1 MGTHRIINVFNVSLS
16 IFVSKI
22 QATERERDKACNN
35 EGRILVKNVHV
46 LFRQNMCFRENDGCL
61 LSIKSRLEFICT
73 KKNVI
78 NIEYAYSPRVTIKQ
92 KSESKPL

>member
-1 MGTHRIINVFNVSLS
+1 
-16 IFVSKI
+16 
-22 QATERERDKACNN
+22 
-35 EGRILVKNVHV
+35 
-46 LFRQNMCFRENDGCL
+46 MCFRENVYYKTNQYDGYL

-92 KSESKPL
+92 KSESKTILTQASGVETIPNISLSTLASL